1 METEQKGRNFKVSVS
16 LSPNTLEKVR
26 SLQQVIPAGELPD
39 MVRFLM
45 LRGIETIEAERAR
58 RLVPEDKKAA

>member
-26 SLQQVIPAGELPD
+26 NLQKVIPAGELPD

-45 LRGIETIEAERAR
+45 LRGIETIEAERGR
-58 RLVPEDKKAA
+58 RLVPADSRS